1 MAIFNS
7 LVYQRVFFYSINRV
21 YIEIKYSIVLAKIR
35 WFNMSRLFVFFYG
48 CLNPHNKNPYNVR
61 PPFDRIQLV
70 YNSNFT
76 MVYGTYNYIVT
87 GAYKPTYNWG
97 ASHCMNLKKKSDRG
111 SVELN
116 IERLNASHSEAREL
130 QKKSS
135 GNQTWLAGQSP
146 I

>member
-35 WFNMSRLFVFFYG
+35 WFNMSRLFVFFNG
-48 CLNPHNKNPYNVR
+48 CLNPHNKHPYNVR

-76 MVYGTYNYIVT
+76 MVYGTYNYIVN
-87 GAYKPTYNWG
+87 GVYKPTYNWG
-97 ASHCMNLKKKSDRG
+97 APPCTNH
-111 SVELN
+111 
-116 IERLNASHSEAREL
+116 
-130 QKKSS
+130 
-135 GNQTWLAGQSP
+135 P
-146 I
+146 F